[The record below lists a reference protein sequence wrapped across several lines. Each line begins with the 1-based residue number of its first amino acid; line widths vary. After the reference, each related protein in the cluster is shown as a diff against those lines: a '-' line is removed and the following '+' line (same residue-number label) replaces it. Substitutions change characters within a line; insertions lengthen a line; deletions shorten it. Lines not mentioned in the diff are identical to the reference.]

1 MYISSFLTYIIGF
14 VMLLLLMLISF
25 TGYILP
31 WGQMSYWAVR
41 VITNTV
47 TALPLG
53 YKLLPWL
60 WGSEEVGD
68 FLLRRIYLLHIL
80 LPFLLII
87 LSLVH
92 ITSLHKLGS
101 SNISVE
107 HSGIIRI
114 ANTETTMIK
123 LNLHPYISLKDSFIL
138 SLSFLFLFFV
148 TIYFK
153 DWAGNPVNAILS
165 NNMKTPSHIIPEWY
179 FLVFYAMLKLIPHKT
194 LGLLSIIILLLI
206 LGLAPVLSNI
216 FMFKVPKYIRV
227 LNFYSLI
234 ILILYLTYI
243 GASEI
248 GTFDIKFGY
257 IFIILLLL
265 NLFLSCIL
273 YSNADN

>member
-1 MYISSFLTYIIGF
+1 
-14 VMLLLLMLISF
+14 
-25 TGYILP
+25 
-31 WGQMSYWAVR
+31 
-41 VITNTV
+41 
-47 TALPLG
+47 
-53 YKLLPWL
+53 
-60 WGSEEVGD
+60 
-68 FLLRRIYLLHIL
+68 
-80 LPFLLII
+80 
-87 LSLVH
+87 
-92 ITSLHKLGS
+92 
-101 SNISVE
+101 
-107 HSGIIRI
+107 
-114 ANTETTMIK
+114 
-123 LNLHPYISLKDSFIL
+123 
-138 SLSFLFLFFV
+138 
-148 TIYFK
+148 
-153 DWAGNPVNAILS
+153 
-165 NNMKTPSHIIPEWY
+165 
-179 FLVFYAMLKLIPHKT
+179 MLKLIPHKT